1 MQDDTPR
8 RKRVALYARVSTPEQ
23 VRGDNIAAQL
33 TALEAAVPR
42 GADIVER
49 YADEGFSGTI
59 PFEARPEGRRL
70 LEDAKRGAFAAVY
83 ARHLDR
89 LGRSVR
95 DLLNLAND
103 LVEQLGISL
112 HIGNLDI
119 KADDPQGKLIL
130 TVLGALAEFEL
141 ALIQQRTMEGRRGKA
156 ITRNRFPGGTIP
168 EWLTYRRPKDGDG
181 KGIWALATPDKV
193 EEHRRIFP
201 LYLDGDHQSI
211 WSVAEALGWPLG
223 RSNTVLNR
231 LTNPASIGLFPVMRG
246 QKSRDGKPVKSAPAR
261 LFRTPADIQ
270 KGRDALKE
278 GTFKELVKKMI
289 HEAGWIAM
297 EVPAVIEEDKW
308 LAAHERLIDNRR
320 LTNPQPLNWPLQ
332 GRINCGLCGL
342 TFKCRRNHGK
352 DGRRVYVCN
361 GREKRGERN
370 CVSPRLNADWLEHEV
385 ANRLSELF
393 RDEDATTKAV
403 NGYLGQLEVKRE
415 QIITQPIATIQ
426 TRMESIDAQIGR
438 LEHVYVK
445 AGRLSQMDFDEQ
457 MEALLAQRAKLEEEL
472 GSHREELRRLE
483 AVEEQIEAIK
493 EALQSDRVLVLV
505 NDESLQLSIEP
516 YEEEKQTWLAM
527 WKAAAEE
534 ATEDRKQLSEEL
546 SRLLGMRVR
555 VPGPGEQR
563 LAQKLPILAE
573 LADEVIWDT
582 LDDHEYVRWIFR
594 GAGLARLLQ
603 LLGVHLRI
611 YPDRVQ
617 IEGALP
623 MDDIEVGDGR
633 AATQQPRGRWATPVR
648 APVDMPDPP
657 QARLPE
663 RRSEMKR
670 DEWGELPHEC
680 ERCPAL
686 GTKLGF
692 SGQAVYS
699 HTPKSTVQ
707 FCDASS
713 L

>member
-1 MQDDTPR
+1 MQDDTLR

-23 VRGDNIAAQL
+23 VKGDNIAAQL

-42 GADIVER
+42 GADIVQR
-49 YADEGFSGTI
+49 YADEGFSGTV

-70 LEDAKRGAFAAVY
+70 LEDARRGAFDSVY

-95 DLLNLAND
+95 NLLDLAND

-112 HIGNLDI
+112 HVGNLDI
-119 KADDPQGKLIL
+119 KAEDPQGKLIL

-156 ITRNRFPGGTIP
+156 ISRNRFPGGKIP
-168 EWLTYRRPKDGDG
+168 DWLTYRRPKDGDG
-181 KGIWALATPDKV
+181 EGIWALATPDKV

-297 EVPAVIEEDKW
+297 EVPAVIDEDKW
-308 LAAHERLIDNRR
+308 LAAQQRLIDNRR

-352 DGRRVYVCN
+352 GGRRVYVCN
-361 GREKRGERN
+361 GRGKRRGGS
-370 CVSPRLNADWLEHEV
+370 CASPRLPAEWLEREV

-393 RDEDATTKAV
+393 SDEKGRTEAV
-403 NGYLGQLEVKRE
+403 ERYLGQLEAKRQ
-415 QIITQPIATIQ
+415 QIITDPIATVQARI
-426 TRMESIDAQIGR
+426 ESSDDQIRR
-438 LEHVYVK
+438 LHHAYVK
-445 AGRLSQMDFDEQ
+445 VGRMSGIDFDEQ
-457 MEALLAQRAKLEEEL
+457 MEAILARRDRLEKEL
-472 GSHREELRRLE
+472 DSHRDELHRVQ

-493 EALQSDRVLVLV
+493 EALQSHRMLVHVDDDGLR
-505 NDESLQLSIEP
+505 LSVEP
-516 YEEEKQTWLAM
+516 YEEEKQAWLEM
-527 WKAAAEE
+527 QEAAATEE
-534 ATEDRKQLSEEL
+534 PSEAQEWLSEEM
-546 SRLLGMRVR
+546 SRFMGTRIR
-555 VPGPGEQR
+555 FPGPEELR
-563 LAQKLPILAE
+563 LKAKLPVLVK

-582 LDDHEYVRWIFR
+582 GDDHDYVSWIFH
-594 GAGLARLLQ
+594 GPGLGRLLQ
-603 LLGVHLRI
+603 LLSVRLRV
-611 YPDRVQ
+611 YPGRVQ
-617 IEGALP
+617 VEGVLP
-623 MDDIEVGDGR
+623 MGDIELESGR
-633 AATQQPRGRWATPVR
+633 PPTQQPRGSWAVPVR

-657 QARLPE
+657 QARVSDG
-663 RRSEMKR
+663 R
-670 DEWGELPHEC
+670 C
-680 ERCPAL
+680 EVKA
-686 GTKLGF
+686 G
-692 SGQAVYS
+692 
-699 HTPKSTVQ
+699 
-707 FCDASS
+707 
-713 L
+713 